1 MWPREAGAPLRV
13 ETKCQL
19 RAEARSILLVVAAQE
34 LCLGL
39 GSSHHEVR
47 RSAPPVSPA
56 SDAHRWTHQGPALWL
71 SRTGRR
77 SYTSLSVIL
86 VGLAFRGSLRPE
98 ACCCCQ
104 DVCVPQVS
112 LIACHDICKPHSPP
126 SSLESPFR
134 LGRPGHGLLTDSG
147 HSAQG
152 PVEGQTV
159 WALARGGT
167 VLVPASCLKLLQ
179 ADLPDPS
186 NGPVCVCE
194 TG

>member
-1 MWPREAGAPLRV
+1 MLTDGH
-13 ETKCQL
+13 TK
-19 RAEARSILLVVAAQE
+19 AIA
-34 LCLGL
+34 LGL
-39 GSSHHEVR
+39 
-47 RSAPPVSPA
+47 SP
-56 SDAHRWTHQGPALWL
+56 
-71 SRTGRR
+71 TGGR

-134 LGRPGHGLLTDSG
+134 LGRPGHGVLTDSG
-147 HSAQG
+147 RSAQG

-186 NGPVCVCE
+186 NGPVCICE